1 MIDFGESMGPH
12 RAQAILNNTVFKS
25 IHLLLNMQLLAV
37 TNLASDAS
45 ETARTAVLT
54 VGGLA
59 VLQPAK
65 EVENGYL
72 LA

>member
-1 MIDFGESMGPH
+1 MVDFGESMGH
-12 RAQAILNNTVFKS
+12 QRAQVILNNMVFKS
-25 IHLLLNMQLLAV
+25 SHLLMNMQLLAV
-37 TNLASDAS
+37 TNLAGDDR

-65 EVENGYL
+65 EVTNGYL